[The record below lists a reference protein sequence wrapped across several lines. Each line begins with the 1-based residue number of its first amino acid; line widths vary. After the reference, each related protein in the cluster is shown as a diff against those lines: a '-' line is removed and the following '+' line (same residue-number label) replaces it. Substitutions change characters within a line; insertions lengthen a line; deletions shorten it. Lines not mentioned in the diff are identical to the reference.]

1 MDGPFRIGV
10 VLSARPWS
18 TRLHSFIADHVPNVE
33 LVMVRDQ
40 QAAIETS
47 PDVLLVDEST
57 PWLTASFVSRA
68 RSAGV
73 RLVGVYERSGRAGQ
87 AHLAEV
93 GISHQFEE
101 AMPPDDVVFL
111 LGRLRPHERPADDK
125 AESLQLDTEASPT
138 RGVVMCVGGPSGS
151 GAREI
156 AVALA
161 CASGDRGWRTL
172 LVDANESTP
181 GVAQRLGLGIYP
193 HILTAIDRRR
203 EGKLDGTTSALAD
216 GAGRGDGD
224 GLAA

>member
-101 AMPPDDVVFL
+101 AMPPDDVTLGCRRSHFAARSTL
-111 LGRLRPHERPADDK
+111 L
-125 AESLQLDTEASPT
+125 S
-138 RGVVMCVGGPSGS
+138 S
-151 GAREI
+151 GAYRNGR
-156 AVALA
+156 
-161 CASGDRGWRTL
+161 SSR
-172 LVDANESTP
+172 N
-181 GVAQRLGLGIYP
+181 
-193 HILTAIDRRR
+193 RRR
-203 EGKLDGTTSALAD
+203 SSASSSA
-216 GAGRGDGD
+216 RW
-224 GLAA
+224 